1 MCAVYISVWCLA
13 TLREPDLQ
21 RHVAEAMSSQ
31 QVPGSGPRRSPAD
44 ADGTYKPD
52 IQFSWQDNTGICRCN
67 NNRFHTVCFLSPTH
81 NTNGGGAYNV
91 EIIQSN
97 IMV

>member
-13 TLREPDLQ
+13 TLREPNLQ

-44 ADGTYKPD
+44 ADGTYD
-52 IQFSWQDNTGICRCN
+52 NSYSVDNIYSFSKY
-67 NNRFHTVCFLSPTH
+67 SPLR
-81 NTNGGGAYNV
+81 
-91 EIIQSN
+91 
-97 IMV
+97 